1 MCFCNAVIAA
11 PGQGRPPEKLSGW
24 QPCQVETYSGYRVHE
39 RPRRFTFQGEWLE
52 VRRVLSRWR
61 EPENLCFTVT
71 AHDSRDYLLKYH
83 LQGNAWEARI
93 WRAFD

>member
-1 MCFCNAVIAA
+1 MGFSKEGNIA
-11 PGQGRPPEKLSGW
+11 PGQGRPPEKSSGW

-39 RPRRFTFQGEWLE
+39 RPRRFTLDGEWLE

-71 AHDSRDYLLKYH
+71 AHDSCDYLLKYH
-83 LQGNAWEARI
+83 LLRNAWEIRI
-93 WRAFD
+93 WRAFG